1 MGCTK
6 LFAKPDVQVTIT
18 VNLQNLCEAVTEIV
32 FSDSK
37 GKLGQ
42 RA

>member
-6 LFAKPDVQVTIT
+6 LFAKADVQVTVT
-18 VNLQNLCEAVTEIV
+18 DLQNLCEAVTEIV

-37 GKLGQ
+37 GKLGR